1 MNWKK
6 PTSAPYWPR
15 PELWTRRPKRWA
27 SMLRPCIANASST
40 TCEQHPMKLAM
51 KLRTRL
57 FLSISALITV
67 ALLGLL
73 LGLVSVMQ
81 MAKSQEALIKHNFVT
96 LDLGLKLRQNLGDQ
110 LVMMLNEQP
119 DRNALQQAQ
128 EQFREL
134 LAQGVEHDAQNSID
148 TGFDQARVD
157 YQQFLQT
164 YQQNR
169 DGAPSL
175 RDDAALSDSFNKLR
189 NGLLAAHKQAL
200 TNINEA
206 ESNSRERALWVA
218 ALLGLVG
225 IAVLGIGFITAHGI
239 ARRFGAPIEALAKA
253 ADNIGQGNFEVTL
266 PISSAAEMNLLTR
279 RFGIMAEA
287 LRQHQATNIDE
298 LLAGQQRLQAV
309 LDSID
314 DGLLMIDRQGRLEH
328 LNPVAQR
335 QLGWDEDRLG
345 QGLGEAL
352 QRPEL
357 DEQLYLTLR
366 GGTLDR
372 APDDLSVEVD
382 GETRLLTYSLTP
394 VSHTKGHILGAVMVL
409 HDVTEQRAFERV
421 RSEFVLRASHEL
433 RTPVT
438 GMHMAFGLLQERVHF
453 PTESREADLLNT
465 VNEEMQRLMQLINDL
480 LNFSRYQNGLQKLT
494 LGPCDVSEMLNNA
507 RQRFADQAEEQNI
520 VIVVEIQEP
529 LPHLH
534 ADHTQLD
541 RVLDNLLDNALRH
554 TPQNGLIRLQAR
566 RHGERVIISVEDN
579 GEGIAYG
586 QQGRIFEPFVQV
598 GRKKGGAGLGLA
610 LCKEIVQ
617 LHGGRMGVY
626 SRPTQG
632 TQFYMALPL

>member
-1 MNWKK
+1 
-6 PTSAPYWPR
+6 
-15 PELWTRRPKRWA
+15 
-27 SMLRPCIANASST
+27 
-40 TCEQHPMKLAM
+40 MKLAM

-81 MAKSQEALIKHNFVT
+81 MARTQESLIQHNFAI

-110 LVMMLNEQP
+110 LVLMTGANRDQAEL
-119 DRNALQQAQ
+119 DRIQS
-128 EQFREL
+128 QFEEL
-134 LAQGVEHDAQNSID
+134 LEEGSVQDTQQNVRNGFEKTKGDYRQFID
-148 TGFDQARVD
+148 TWKQYGNDARGIRGVP
-157 YQQFLQT
+157 Q
-164 YQQNR
+164 
-169 DGAPSL
+169 
-175 RDDAALSDSFNKLR
+175 LSDSFDNLR
-189 NGLLAAHKQAL
+189 NGLLAVHRKAL
-200 TNINEA
+200 ENISSA
-206 ESNSRERALWVA
+206 EINSRDRALWIA
-218 ALLGLVG
+218 GLLGLVG
-225 IAVLGIGFITAHGI
+225 LAGLCIGFVTAHGI

-253 ADNIGQGNFEVTL
+253 ADRIGEGDYEVTL

-314 DGLLMIDRQGRLEH
+314 DGLLMIDRQGHLEH

-335 QLGWDEDRLG
+335 QLGWDESRLG
-345 QGLGEAL
+345 QSLGDAL
-352 QRPEL
+352 GRSEL
-357 DEQLYLTLR
+357 DEQLHLVLR
-366 GGTLDR
+366 GGTLER
-372 APDDLSVEVD
+372 APEDLAIEID
-382 GETRLLTYSLTP
+382 GESRLLTYSMTP

-438 GMHMAFGLLQERVHF
+438 GMHMAFGLLQERLHF
-453 PTESREADLLNT
+453 APETREADLLNT
-465 VNEEMQRLMQLINDL
+465 VTEEMQRLMQLINDL
-480 LNFSRYQNGLQKLT
+480 LNFSRYQNGLQKLKLAPCSIET
-494 LGPCDVSEMLNNA
+494 LLEEARARFEDKALEQDIVLML
-507 RQRFADQAEEQNI
+507 DM
-520 VIVVEIQEP
+520 QEP
-529 LPHLH
+529 MPRLH
-534 ADHTQLD
+534 ADQSQLE

-566 RHGERVIISVEDN
+566 RHGERAIISVEDN

-626 SRPTQG
+626 SRPGQG

>member
-1 MNWKK
+1 
-6 PTSAPYWPR
+6 
-15 PELWTRRPKRWA
+15 
-27 SMLRPCIANASST
+27 
-40 TCEQHPMKLAM
+40 MKLAM

-57 FLSISALITV
+57 FFSISALITV
-67 ALLGLL
+67 ALLGLV

-81 MAKSQEALIKHNFVT
+81 MASSQESLIQQNFVT
-96 LDLGLKLRQNLGDQ
+96 LDTGLKLRQNLGDQ
-110 LVMMLNEQP
+110 LVMMLNETP
-119 DRNALQQAQ
+119 NPERLGKLQD
-128 EQFREL
+128 QFRVL
-134 LAQGVEHDAQNSID
+134 LEQGVENDERNNVD
-148 TGFDQARVD
+148 NGFQKARVD
-157 YQQFLQT
+157 YQKFIDA
-164 YQQNR
+164 YQQSRQSTRAMR
-169 DGAPSL
+169 DNTELTEA
-175 RDDAALSDSFNKLR
+175 FNDLR
-189 NGLLAAHKQAL
+189 NNLLIAHRQSL
-200 TNINEA
+200 DNISKVEIH
-206 ESNSRERALWVA
+206 SRERALWVA
-218 ALLGLVG
+218 GLLGLVG
-225 IAVLGIGFITAHGI
+225 IAVLCIGFITAHGI

-253 ADNIGQGNFEVTL
+253 ADSIGKGNFEVTL
-266 PISSAAEMNLLTR
+266 PIASGAEMNLLTR

-287 LRQHQATNIDE
+287 LRQHQVTNVDE

-335 QLGWDEDRLG
+335 QLGWEEPKLG
-345 QGLGEAL
+345 QGLGAAL
-352 QRPEL
+352 ERPEL

-366 GGTLDR
+366 GGTLER
-372 APDDLSVEVD
+372 APEDLSIEVD
-382 GETRLLTYSLTP
+382 GESRLLTYSLTP

-438 GMHMAFGLLQERVHF
+438 GMHMAFGLFRERSKF
-453 PTESREADLLNT
+453 PPDSRESDLLDT

-494 LGPCDVSEMLNNA
+494 LAPVSIEDMLEEA
-507 RQRFADQAEEQNI
+507 RQRFEEKAHEQNI
-520 VIVVEIQEP
+520 VLSIETQEP
-529 LPHLH
+529 LPRLH
-534 ADHTQLD
+534 ADRAQLE
-541 RVLDNLLDNALRH
+541 RVLDNLMDNALRH
-554 TPQNGLIRLQAR
+554 TPENGLIRLQAR

-626 SRPTQG
+626 SRPGQG

>member
-1 MNWKK
+1 
-6 PTSAPYWPR
+6 
-15 PELWTRRPKRWA
+15 
-27 SMLRPCIANASST
+27 
-40 TCEQHPMKLAM
+40 MKLTM

-81 MAKSQEALIKHNFVT
+81 MARSQEELIRHNFIT
-96 LDLGLKLRQNLGDQ
+96 LDIGLKLRQNLGDQ
-110 LVMMLNEQP
+110 LVMLLKDKPDLTVLNHYQAQFEDLLGQGIEH
-119 DRNALQQAQ
+119 DQQA
-128 EQFREL
+128 
-134 LAQGVEHDAQNSID
+134 GTHS
-148 TGFDQARVD
+148 GFDKARED
-157 YQQFLQT
+157 YADFLQALKSSSDPA
-164 YQQNR
+164 N
-169 DGAPSL
+169 AMS
-175 RDDAALSDSFNKLR
+175 DDKAVTNTFNTLR
-189 NGLLAAHKQAL
+189 NGLLDAHRQAL
-200 TNINEA
+200 ANISQA
-206 ESNSRERALWVA
+206 ESASRSRALWVA

-225 IAVLGIGFITAHGI
+225 LAVLVIGFITAHGI

-253 ADNIGQGNFEVTL
+253 ADKIGQGNFEVTL

-287 LRQHQATNIDE
+287 LRQHQVTNVDE

-335 QLGWDEDRLG
+335 QLGWEEGRLG

-357 DEQLYLTLR
+357 DEQLYLVLR
-366 GGTLDR
+366 GGTLER
-372 APDDLSVEVD
+372 APEDLSIEID

-453 PTESREADLLNT
+453 DPDSRETDLLKT

-494 LGPCDVSEMLNNA
+494 LAPCDVGELLHEA
-507 RQRFADQAEEQNI
+507 RQRFADSAQKQD
-520 VIVVEIQEP
+520 VQVELETQEP
-529 LPHLH
+529 LPRLQ
-534 ADHTQLD
+534 ADKAQLE

-554 TPQNGLIRLQAR
+554 TPQSGLIRLQAR
-566 RHGERVIISVEDN
+566 RHGERLIISVEDN

-586 QQGRIFEPFVQV
+586 QQARIFEPFVQV

-626 SRPTQG
+626 SRPGQG

>member
-1 MNWKK
+1 
-6 PTSAPYWPR
+6 
-15 PELWTRRPKRWA
+15 
-27 SMLRPCIANASST
+27 
-40 TCEQHPMKLAM
+40 MKLAI

-73 LGLVSVMQ
+73 LGVVSVMQ
-81 MAKSQEALIKHNFVT
+81 MAKTQEALIRNNFIT
-96 LDLGLKLRQNLGDQ
+96 LDLGLKLRQSLGDQ
-110 LVMMLNEQP
+110 LVMMLHNQP
-119 DRNALQQAQ
+119 DPQALQASAQ
-128 EQFREL
+128 EYLKL
-134 LAQGVEHDAQNSID
+134 LDEGIEHERKNHLHSGFAQARLDYESFLQAFNKAHDADLN
-148 TGFDQARVD
+148 
-157 YQQFLQT
+157 
-164 YQQNR
+164 
-169 DGAPSL
+169 
-175 RDDAALSDSFNKLR
+175 LSNDKELSSRFNQLR
-189 NGLLAAHKQAL
+189 NGLITEHRRALDTIYAAQA
-200 TNINEA
+200 A
-206 ESNSRERALWVA
+206 ARERALVIA

-225 IAVLGIGFITAHGI
+225 IAVLIIGFITAHGI

-253 ADNIGQGNFEVTL
+253 ADNIGKGNFEVVL
-266 PISSAAEMNLLTR
+266 PLSSATEMNLLTR

-314 DGLLMIDRQGRLEH
+314 DGLLMIDQQGRLEH

-335 QLGWDEDRLG
+335 QLGWDEGRLG
-345 QGLGEAL
+345 QSLGEAL

-357 DEQLYLTLR
+357 DQQLQTVLR
-366 GGTLDR
+366 GGSLER
-372 APDDLSVEVD
+372 LPEDLSVDIE

-394 VSHTKGHILGAVMVL
+394 VSQPKGPILGAVMVL

-438 GMHMAFGLLQERVHF
+438 GMHMAFGLFLERSRF
-453 PTESREADLLNT
+453 DPQSRETDLLNT

-480 LNFSRYQNGLQKLT
+480 LNFSRYQNGMQKLT
-494 LGPCDVSEMLNNA
+494 LAPCSVEHMLEDA
-507 RQRFADQAEEQNI
+507 RVRFADRARVKN
-520 VIVVEIQEP
+520 VELLVQLQQP
-529 LPHLH
+529 LPELR
-534 ADHTQLD
+534 ADQAQLE

-554 TPQNGLIRLQAR
+554 TASGGQICLQAR
-566 RHGERVIISVEDN
+566 RHGERVIISIEDN
-579 GEGIAYG
+579 GEGIAYS

-617 LHGGRMGVY
+617 LHGGRIGVY
-626 SRPTQG
+626 SRPGQG
-632 TQFYMALPL
+632 TQFYMALPLL

>member
-1 MNWKK
+1 
-6 PTSAPYWPR
+6 
-15 PELWTRRPKRWA
+15 
-27 SMLRPCIANASST
+27 
-40 TCEQHPMKLAM
+40 MKLAM

-57 FLSISALITV
+57 FLSISALMTV

-81 MAKSQEALIKHNFVT
+81 MAKTQESLIQHNFVS
-96 LDLGLKLRQNLGDQ
+96 LDLSLKLRQNLGDQ
-110 LVMMLNEQP
+110 LILMLKMPP
-119 DRNALQQAQ
+119 DLSAISQQQQ
-128 EQFREL
+128 EFRDF
-134 LAQGVEHDAQNSID
+134 LAQGIEHDAQDNVQH
-148 TGFDQARVD
+148 GFVQARVN
-157 YQQFLQT
+157 YQQFLQDFGQLQKQPAT
-164 YQQNR
+164 LHDN
-169 DGAPSL
+169 L
-175 RDDAALSDSFNKLR
+175 MLTDSFRELR
-189 NGLLAAHKQAL
+189 ATLISAHEQAL
-200 TNINEA
+200 DNISQTQNMA
-206 ESNSRERALWVA
+206 RQRALWVA
-218 ALLGLVG
+218 GLLGLVG
-225 IAVLGIGFITAHGI
+225 IAVLCIGFITAHGI

-287 LRQHQATNIDE
+287 LRQHQATNVDE

-335 QLGWDEDRLG
+335 QLGWDENRLG

-366 GGTLDR
+366 GGNLER
-372 APDDLSVEVD
+372 APEDLAIEVD
-382 GETRLLTYSLTP
+382 GESRLLTYSLTP
-394 VSHTKGHILGAVMVL
+394 VSHTKGNILGAVMVL

-453 PTESREADLLNT
+453 PPESREADLLNT

-480 LNFSRYQNGLQKLT
+480 LNFSRYQNGLQKLS
-494 LGPCDVSEMLNNA
+494 LAPCTVEELLEHA
-507 RQRFADQAEEQNI
+507 RERFREQAEEQNI
-520 VIVVEIQEP
+520 MLLVEILEP
-529 LPHLH
+529 LPRLH
-534 ADHTQLD
+534 ADQAQLD

-554 TPQNGLIRLQAR
+554 TPENGLIRLQAR
-566 RHGERVIISVEDN
+566 RHGERVIVSVEDN

-626 SRPTQG
+626 SRPGQG

>member
-1 MNWKK
+1 M
-6 PTSAPYWPR
+6 R
-15 PELWTRRPKRWA
+15 
-27 SMLRPCIANASST
+27 
-40 TCEQHPMKLAM
+40 LAM

-81 MAKSQEALIKHNFVT
+81 MASSQEALIRNNFAT
-96 LDLGLKLRQNLGDQ
+96 LDLGLKLRQSLGDQ
-110 LVMMLNEQP
+110 MMIMLSEKP
-119 DRNALQQAQ
+119 DPVAFEASKQQYFQLLDDGIVQAKAGDEHQQGFERARTDYLSFLQAYDLSRDSTQVLSGNKELTEKLNALRNSLIA
-128 EQFREL
+128 EQKR
-134 LAQGVEHDAQNSID
+134 
-148 TGFDQARVD
+148 
-157 YQQFLQT
+157 
-164 YQQNR
+164 
-169 DGAPSL
+169 
-175 RDDAALSDSFNKLR
+175 ALD
-189 NGLLAAHKQAL
+189 
-200 TNINEA
+200 NINATERQA
-206 ESNSRERALWVA
+206 RERALLVA
-218 ALLGLVG
+218 GLLGLVG
-225 IAVLGIGFITAHGI
+225 LAVLIIGFVTAHAI
-239 ARRFGAPIEALAKA
+239 AQRFGAPIEALAQA

-266 PISSAAEMNLLTR
+266 PISSAVEMNLLTK

-287 LRQHQATNIDE
+287 LREHQATNIDE

-314 DGLLMIDRQGRLEH
+314 DGLLMIDRDGRLEH

-335 QLGWDEDRLG
+335 QLGWESDRLG
-345 QGLGEAL
+345 QGLGVAL
-352 QRPEL
+352 ERPEL
-357 DEQLYLTLR
+357 DDQLQLVLR
-366 GGTLDR
+366 GGTLER
-372 APDDLSVEVD
+372 APEDLSIEVD
-382 GETRLLTYSLTP
+382 GESRLLTFSLTP
-394 VSHTKGHILGAVMVL
+394 VSHTQGHILGAVMVL

-438 GMHMAFGLLQERVHF
+438 GMHMAFGLFRERAHF
-453 PTESREADLLNT
+453 AKDSREADLLDT

-494 LGPCDVSEMLNNA
+494 LAPCSIEDLLEQA
-507 RQRFADQAEEQNI
+507 RTRFAGQAQEQGLELL
-520 VIVVEIQEP
+520 VEVQGP
-529 LPHLH
+529 LPRLQ
-534 ADHTQLD
+534 ADQPQLD
-541 RVLDNLLDNALRH
+541 RVLDNLIDNALRH
-554 TPQNGLIRLQAR
+554 TATGGQIRLQAR

-626 SRPTQG
+626 SRPGQG
-632 TQFYMALPL
+632 TQFYMALSV

>member
-1 MNWKK
+1 
-6 PTSAPYWPR
+6 
-15 PELWTRRPKRWA
+15 
-27 SMLRPCIANASST
+27 
-40 TCEQHPMKLAM
+40 MKLAM

-81 MAKSQEALIKHNFVT
+81 MARTQESLIQHNFAI

-110 LVMMLNEQP
+110 LVLMTGANRDQVELERIQS
-119 DRNALQQAQ
+119 
-128 EQFREL
+128 QFEEL
-134 LAQGVEHDAQNSID
+134 LEEGSVQDTQQNVRNGFEKTKGDYRQFID
-148 TGFDQARVD
+148 TWKQYGNDVRGIRGVPQ
-157 YQQFLQT
+157 
-164 YQQNR
+164 
-169 DGAPSL
+169 
-175 RDDAALSDSFNKLR
+175 LSDSFDNLR
-189 NGLLAAHKQAL
+189 NGLLAVHRKAL
-200 TNINEA
+200 ENISSA
-206 ESNSRERALWVA
+206 EINSRDRALWIA
-218 ALLGLVG
+218 GLLGLVG
-225 IAVLGIGFITAHGI
+225 LAVLCIGFVTAHGI

-253 ADNIGQGNFEVTL
+253 ADRIGEGDYEVTL

-314 DGLLMIDRQGRLEH
+314 DGLLMIDRQGHLEH

-335 QLGWDEDRLG
+335 QLGWDESRLG
-345 QGLGEAL
+345 QSLGDAL
-352 QRPEL
+352 GRPEL
-357 DEQLYLTLR
+357 DEQLHLVLR
-366 GGTLDR
+366 GGTLER
-372 APDDLSVEVD
+372 APEDLAIEID
-382 GETRLLTYSLTP
+382 GESRLLTYSMTP

-438 GMHMAFGLLQERVHF
+438 GMHMAFGLLQERLHF
-453 PTESREADLLNT
+453 APETREADLLNT
-465 VNEEMQRLMQLINDL
+465 VTEEMQRLMQLINDL
-480 LNFSRYQNGLQKLT
+480 LNFSRYQNGLQKLKLAPCSIET
-494 LGPCDVSEMLNNA
+494 LLEEARARFEDKALEQDIVLML
-507 RQRFADQAEEQNI
+507 DM
-520 VIVVEIQEP
+520 QEP
-529 LPHLH
+529 MPRLH
-534 ADHTQLD
+534 ADQSQLE

-566 RHGERVIISVEDN
+566 RHGERAIISVEDN

-626 SRPTQG
+626 SRPGQG

>member
-1 MNWKK
+1 M
-6 PTSAPYWPR
+6 R
-15 PELWTRRPKRWA
+15 
-27 SMLRPCIANASST
+27 
-40 TCEQHPMKLAM
+40 LAM

-81 MAKSQEALIKHNFVT
+81 MASSQEALIRNNFAT
-96 LDLGLKLRQNLGDQ
+96 LDVGLKLRQTLGDQ
-110 LVMMLNEQP
+110 LMIMLSEKPDPAAFEASKQHYFQLLDDGIVHARAGDERQFGFEQ
-119 DRNALQQAQ
+119 AK
-128 EQFREL
+128 
-134 LAQGVEHDAQNSID
+134 
-148 TGFDQARVD
+148 TD
-157 YQQFLQT
+157 YLSFLQV
-164 YQQNR
+164 YDLSR
-169 DGAPSL
+169 DSTQV
-175 RDDAALSDSFNKLR
+175 LSGNKELTEKFNALR
-189 NGLLAAHKQAL
+189 NGLIVEQQRAL
-200 TNINEA
+200 DNINATERQA
-206 ESNSRERALWVA
+206 RERALLIA
-218 ALLGLVG
+218 GLLGLVG
-225 IAVLGIGFITAHGI
+225 LAVLIIGFVTAHAI
-239 ARRFGAPIEALAKA
+239 AQRFGAPIEALAQA

-266 PISSAAEMNLLTR
+266 PISSAVEMNQLTK

-287 LRQHQATNIDE
+287 LREHQATNVDE

-314 DGLLMIDRQGRLEH
+314 DGLLMIDRDGRLEH

-335 QLGWDEDRLG
+335 QLGWDSDRLG
-345 QGLGEAL
+345 QGLGTAL
-352 QRPEL
+352 ERPEL
-357 DEQLYLTLR
+357 DDQLQLVLR
-366 GGTLDR
+366 GGTLER
-372 APDDLSVEVD
+372 APEDLSIEVD
-382 GETRLLTYSLTP
+382 GESRLLTFSLTP
-394 VSHTKGHILGAVMVL
+394 VSHTQGHILGAVMVL

-438 GMHMAFGLLQERVHF
+438 GMHMAFGLFRERAHF
-453 PTESREADLLNT
+453 AKDSREADLLDT

-494 LGPCDVSEMLNNA
+494 LAPCSIEDLLDQA
-507 RQRFADQAEEQNI
+507 RARFAGPAEEQGI
-520 VIVVEIQEP
+520 DLLVEVQGP
-529 LPHLH
+529 LPRLQ
-534 ADHTQLD
+534 ADQPQLD
-541 RVLDNLLDNALRH
+541 RVLDNLIDNALRH
-554 TPQNGLIRLQAR
+554 TASGGQIRLQAR

-626 SRPTQG
+626 SRPGQG
-632 TQFYMALPL
+632 TQFYMALSV

>member
-1 MNWKK
+1 
-6 PTSAPYWPR
+6 
-15 PELWTRRPKRWA
+15 
-27 SMLRPCIANASST
+27 
-40 TCEQHPMKLAM
+40 MKFTM

-81 MAKSQEALIKHNFVT
+81 MAKSQEDLVRQNFLT
-96 LDLGLKLRQNLGDQ
+96 LDIGLKLRQNLGDQ
-110 LVMMLNEQP
+110 LVMLLKDKP
-119 DRNALQQAQ
+119 DEALLHQYQAQFQVLLDQGIDHDQQTNAHSSFEKARQDYAQFLKALQ
-128 EQFREL
+128 
-134 LAQGVEHDAQNSID
+134 DANDAENAMS
-148 TGFDQARVD
+148 
-157 YQQFLQT
+157 
-164 YQQNR
+164 
-169 DGAPSL
+169 
-175 RDDAALSDSFNKLR
+175 DDKAVTDAFNALR
-189 NGLLAAHKQAL
+189 NGLLDAHRQAL
-200 TNINEA
+200 ENISQA
-206 ESNSRERALWVA
+206 ESASRTRALWVA

-225 IAVLGIGFITAHGI
+225 LAVLAIGFITAHGI
-239 ARRFGAPIEALAKA
+239 ARRFGAPIEALATA
-253 ADNIGQGNFEVTL
+253 ADKIGQGNFEVTL
-266 PISSAAEMNLLTR
+266 PISSAAEMNQLTR

-287 LRQHQATNIDE
+287 LRQHQVTNVDE

-335 QLGWDEDRLG
+335 QLGWEEGRLG

-357 DEQLYLTLR
+357 DEQLYLVLR
-366 GGTLDR
+366 GGTLER
-372 APDDLSVEVD
+372 APEDLSIEID

-438 GMHMAFGLLQERVHF
+438 GMHMAFGLLRERVHF
-453 PTESREADLLNT
+453 APDSRETDLLDT

-494 LGPCDVSEMLNNA
+494 LAPCDVSELLTEA
-507 RQRFADQAEEQNI
+507 RQRFADTALEQD
-520 VIVVEIQEP
+520 VMVQLDMQEP
-529 LPHLH
+529 LPRLQ
-534 ADHTQLD
+534 ADKAQLE

-554 TPQNGLIRLQAR
+554 TPQSGLIRLQAR
-566 RHGERVIISVEDN
+566 RHGERLIISVEDN

-586 QQGRIFEPFVQV
+586 QQARIFEPFVQV

-626 SRPTQG
+626 SRPGQG